1 VMALAA
7 ASGISVTVSTGDN
20 GYAGC
25 ARIVPAAIPA
35 TAIPSTVPHVT
46 AVGGTNLLLSDD
58 NHILRESAW
67 TDAPAGVGALGG
79 GGGRSLLFARPWYQ
93 KASGVSGYDRLV
105 PDVSALA
112 DPVPGYV
119 IYCTAP
125 SCAGPSLPQGGW
137 QTIGGTSAATPLVA
151 SGLVLADQAA
161 RRAGQPPLGF
171 VNPLVYALARG
182 SNPGFVLNDVVIGS
196 NDVGVA
202 LPADAGGGSASG
214 FFKARKGYDEATGL
228 GSLKFAALNALAL
241 RAGRRTA
248 R

>member
-1 VMALAA
+1 MQLAA
-7 ASGISVTVSTGDN
+7 ASGISVAVATGDN

-46 AVGGTNLLLSDD
+46 AVGGTNLLLADD
-58 NHILRESAW
+58 NQILRESAW
-67 TDAPAGVGALGG
+67 TDAPAGVGPDGG
-79 GGGRSLLFARPWYQ
+79 GGGRSLLFARPWWQ
-93 KASGVSGYDRLV
+93 QAPGVSGYDRLV

-125 SCAGPSLPQGGW
+125 SCVGPSLPQGGW
-137 QTIGGTSAATPLVA
+137 HTVGGTSAATPLVA

-161 RRAGQPPLGF
+161 RQAGQPPLGF
-171 VNPLVYALARG
+171 VNPLVYGLARG
-182 SNPGFVLNDVVIGS
+182 TNPGFVLNDVFIGS
-196 NDVGVA
+196 NDGGAA
-202 LPADAGGGSASG
+202 LPADAGGGSPSG

-228 GSLKFAALNALAL
+228 GPLKFGALNALAL
-241 RAGRRTA
+241 RAGRKTA